1 MDIRILRYFL
11 AVAREEHITRAA
23 ESLHIAQPS
32 LSKQLMELEQELG
45 KQLLIRG
52 KRKITLTEE
61 GILLRKRAEDI
72 VSLVEKTERDISSD
86 SREIS
91 GEIVLGGNPTH
102 TLLAA
107 ASALQKQYPDIRFYF
122 YSADATDITERLD
135 HGSLDFSVLLQPPH
149 TSRYESLALPDTSAW
164 GVLMP
169 RKDAFARL
177 PVIRREELLQMPLEI
192 HYHLVWKRDSVFGK
206 AAGLFLEEV
215 RRRAEAAAASAPRNV
230 PAS

>member
-1 MDIRILRYFL
+1 MTMELRVLQYFL
-11 AVAREEHITRAA
+11 AVAREQSISAA
-23 ESLHIAQPS
+23 AASLHLSQPT
-32 LSKQLMELEQELG
+32 LSTQLKALEEELG
-45 KQLLIRG
+45 KQLLVRG
-52 KRKITLTEE
+52 VRGSRKVTLTDE
-61 GILLRKRAEDI
+61 GMMLRKRAEDI

-149 TSRYESLALPDTSAW
+149 TSRYESLALPDTSA
-164 GVLMP
+164 
-169 RKDAFARL
+169 
-177 PVIRREELLQMPLEI
+177 
-192 HYHLVWKRDSVFGK
+192 
-206 AAGLFLEEV
+206 
-215 RRRAEAAAASAPRNV
+215 
-230 PAS
+230 

>member
-1 MDIRILRYFL
+1 MCIRDR
-11 AVAREEHITRAA
+11 
-23 ESLHIAQPS
+23 
-32 LSKQLMELEQELG
+32 G

-107 ASALQKQYPDIRFYF
+107 ASALQKQYPDIRFHF

-164 GVLMP
+164 GALMP

-215 RRRAEAAAASAPRNV
+215 RRRAEVAAASAPRNV